1 MGKQPDP
8 LLSDLI
14 TRLRADL
21 ETVTRQ
27 RDAILMQ
34 ARIWSGEAKSQ
45 KATVDQVG
53 AILGGVPDW
62 GPIAAGVE
70 KLRADLAASQAEC
83 ERLRADAERYGHLF
97 WLAARDVVFF
107 STYNEDIKDWDN
119 GWHAAVNCNDTFY
132 YASADAT
139 HLAPGR
145 ECEVRAAFDRWE
157 WAGVVAW
164 CAIERGE
171 EPLEQL
177 RTEKYRQARA
187 AIDAARAGKGE

>member
-1 MGKQPDP
+1 MP
-8 LLSDLI
+8 I
-14 TRLRADL
+14 TEYMPKRDFDKLRAEYL
-21 ETVTRQ
+21 ALTTEATMVIEE
-27 RDAILMQ
+27 RDQ
-34 ARIWSGEAKSQ
+34 
-45 KATVDQVG
+45 
-53 AILGGVPDW
+53 
-62 GPIAAGVE
+62 
-70 KLRADLAASQAEC
+70 LRADLAASQAEC
-83 ERLRADAERYGHLF
+83 ERHGHLF